1 MKLMRFKQTN
11 RTQCLRLTERCA
23 TAIFSVR
30 AEIADAERDMK
41 SQSGV
46 LGDGGLVDEMQS
58 PVGKLNECI
67 GMVGFRFVLGSLPRV
82 TCF

>member
-1 MKLMRFKQTN
+1 LSYCIYSTDAVQTQTN

-41 SQSGV
+41 SQPGAR
-46 LGDGGLVDEMQS
+46 GDDGLVEEMRC
-58 PVGKLNECI
+58 PVGKLNECV
-67 GMVGFRFVLGSLPRV
+67 GMVSVLFV
-82 TCF
+82 